1 VSCEGVVLSRIGG
14 SGKAA
19 QIPEEGNGSLKR
31 EREREHDGVGRP
43 GEQGQC
49 WEHTLI

>member
-1 VSCEGVVLSRIGG
+1 VFSRIGG

-19 QIPEEGNGSLKR
+19 QNPEEGNESR
-31 EREREHDGVGRP
+31 EREGERDGVGRP

-49 WEHTLI
+49 